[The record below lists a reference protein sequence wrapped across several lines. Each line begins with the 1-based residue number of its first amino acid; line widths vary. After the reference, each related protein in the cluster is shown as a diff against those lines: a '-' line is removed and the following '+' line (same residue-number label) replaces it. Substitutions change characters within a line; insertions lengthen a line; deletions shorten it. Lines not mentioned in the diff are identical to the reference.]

1 VQDRFEFLLL
11 VFYSGPGLGHY
22 WNEVSRLKKKGIGV
36 WKPSWN
42 ECKKLKCINSRN
54 NAIALFERLYSYNTW
69 REG

>member
-36 WKPSWN
+36 WEPSWN
-42 ECKKLKCINSRN
+42 EFKKLKCINSRN
-54 NAIALFERLYSYNTW
+54 NAIALIERLYSYNT
-69 REG
+69 